1 MWLLIKT
8 AWRNLFRQRRR
19 TIITVTAMAF
29 SLVLAIPTWGLT
41 EGLTKEMLRGITRM
55 DLGHVQVHDPAYP
68 RGKAMQSMLRR
79 PDFLLKEIRKTP
91 GVVVA
96 GPRVHGFALASH
108 DVKLTTILAA
118 LPKAL
123 PAKAVLFGRAP
134 DARAPWRTD
143 RALACEALVDRK
155 GARKHAIVVG
165 TVLTPGAAKAGG
177 RCERV
182 RVVGV
187 THDPLPGYLTER
199 RLIIGMPAPDLV
211 AAFGKAPF
219 ETPTILRHSA
229 TLQIEGVDPP
239 HERRLTFMSDKLI
252 PGDEYKGNRY
262 LGPKPGWEIV
272 VGYRLATIMR
282 LKVGSKIFV
291 QAASLDQSKG
301 EFSQTFKVVGIYR
314 TGVEML
320 DRARVFVHYKDAQ
333 RIMSLDNRVHE
344 IAVVGKDARNPLP
357 LADELKKAVS
367 TRLRIVT
374 GAPGKRAGSRP
385 LAAPMTVYEPANG
398 DAALIIPYDLKRR
411 FDDLKGL
418 DKVVKRVYGATRVAR
433 ATRVKV
439 EVKPQPKERLAE
451 LVGAAVTDDPCTIYP
466 PQGHLKELGVKT
478 GDVLRSLDALT
489 GNENGCTQVNV
500 GAPFDPKKLGD
511 TDAKV
516 GEVVLSLAPALQIA
530 AASDDGDDEGG
541 GLEEGGL
548 ELVKPGPAQ
557 RLRLVGVEAVLE
569 RHLSGLHKLLATGAY
584 LRQPG
589 EAVEEAAR
597 WPVLV
602 PQRVARRLGAKVGTT
617 VLLEAIDGEGK
628 KGWRAARIKG
638 VLRDTKWPKDLPE
651 LVMGYYAAQQVDAPR
666 LNARAHEMLLLPKLK
681 ADHKALVAGGKK
693 RLAPLVRTWQ
703 QIAPDMATLIKLQD
717 TWVAILLVIIFALA
731 AMTVMNTMLMAVFE
745 RTREFG
751 VLKAIGM
758 KPGQVFWLIVFETLA
773 LAVIAVVIGG
783 AGGLALNHWAVVSGI
798 DLSKWT
804 GGFTYQGTFINP
816 VWHAAHSVKVIAVP
830 MIMVQVVCLLVSIYP
845 AARAGRLKPVKA
857 MRHQG

>member
-1 MWLLIKT
+1 MWLLLKT

-29 SLVLAIPTWGLT
+29 SLVIAIPTWGLT
-41 EGLTKEMLRGITRM
+41 EGLTQEMLRGITRM

-68 RGKAMQSMLRR
+68 KGKAMQSLLRR
-79 PDFLLKEIRKTP
+79 PDFLLKKIRATS
-91 GVVVA
+91 GVVAA
-96 GPRVHGFALASH
+96 GPRVHGYALASH
-108 DVKLTTILAA
+108 DVHMTSILAA
-118 LPKAL
+118 LPKPL

-155 GARKHAIVVG
+155 SARKYAIVVG

-187 THDPLPGYLTER
+187 SRDPLPGYLAER
-199 RLIIGMPAPDLV
+199 RLVVGMPAPDLIK
-211 AAFGKAPF
+211 AFGKAPF
-219 ETPTILRHSA
+219 ETPTVLRHSA
-229 TLQIEGVDPP
+229 TLQIEGVDPS
-239 HERRLTFMSDKLI
+239 HERRLTFMSEKLLRGDK
-252 PGDEYKGNRY
+252 YKGNRY
-262 LGPKPGWEIV
+262 LGPKAGWEIV

-282 LKVGSKIFV
+282 LRVGSKIFV
-291 QAASLDQSKG
+291 QAASLDQSKN
-301 EFSQTFKVVGIYR
+301 EFSQTFRVVGIYR

-333 RIMSLDNRVHE
+333 RIMSLGNRVHE
-344 IAVVGKDARNPLP
+344 IAVVGKNAKNPLP
-357 LADELKKAVS
+357 LARLLKKAVS

-385 LAAPMTVYEPANG
+385 LAAPMTVYEPVNG

-433 ATRVKV
+433 GQSIKV
-439 EVKPQPKERLAE
+439 EVKPLPKAKLAE

-466 PQGHLKELGVKT
+466 PLGHRKALGVQT

-489 GNENGCTQVNV
+489 GNENGCTQVKV

-511 TDAKV
+511 ADTKIA
-516 GEVVLSLAPALQIA
+516 ELVLSLKA
-530 AASDDGDDEGG
+530 AASGDDDDDDDEGA
-541 GLEEGGL
+541 GLEAGGVD
-548 ELVKPGPAQ
+548 LVKLGPAQ
-557 RLRLVGVEAVLE
+557 KLRLVGVEAVSE
-569 RHLSGLHKLLATGAY
+569 RRLSGLHKGLAAGAY
-584 LRQPG
+584 LRKPG
-589 EAVEEAAR
+589 ETVEEAAR
-597 WPVLV
+597 WPVLL
-602 PQRVARRLGAKVGTT
+602 PQRVAQRLGTKVGGT
-617 VLLEAIDGEGK
+617 VLLEVIDPEGK
-628 KGWRAARIKG
+628 KGWRAAWVKG
-638 VLRDTKWPKDLPE
+638 VLKDTRWPKDLPE

-666 LNARAHEMLLLPKLK
+666 LNARAHEMLLLPKPK
-681 ADHKALVAGGKK
+681 VDHQALMAEGKK

-717 TWVAILLVIIFALA
+717 TWVAILLAIIFALA

-758 KPGQVFWLIVFETLA
+758 KPGQVFWLIVLETLA
-773 LAVIAVVIGG
+773 LAIIAVAIGG
-783 AGGLALNHWAVVSGI
+783 AGGLGLNHLAVVDGI

-816 VWHAAHSVKVIAVP
+816 VWRAAHSVKVIVVP

-857 MRHQG
+857 MRHNS

>member
-1 MWLLIKT
+1 MWLLLKT

-79 PDFLLKEIRKTP
+79 PDHLLKSIRATS

-96 GPRVHGFALASH
+96 GPRVHGYALASH
-108 DVKLTTILAA
+108 DVNLTAILAA
-118 LPKAL
+118 LPKSL

-134 DARAPWRTD
+134 DAKAPWRTD
-143 RALACEALVDRK
+143 RALACEALVDRTS
-155 GARKHAIVVG
+155 ARKHAIVVG

-187 THDPLPGYLTER
+187 TRDPLPNYVTER
-199 RLIIGMPAPDLV
+199 RLVIGMPASDLV
-211 AAFGKAPF
+211 KAFGKAPVK
-219 ETPTILRHSA
+219 TPAILRHSA

-239 HERRLTFMSDKLI
+239 YERRLTFMSNKLI
-252 PGDEYKGNRY
+252 KGDEHKGNRY
-262 LGPKPGWEIV
+262 LDAKPGWEIV
-272 VGYRLATIMR
+272 VGFRLATIMR
-282 LKVGSKIFV
+282 LKLGSKIFV

-301 EFSQTFKVVGIYR
+301 EFSQTFRVVGIYR
-314 TGVEML
+314 TGVDML
-320 DRARVFVHYKDAQ
+320 DRARVFIHYRDAQ
-333 RIMSLDNRVHE
+333 RLMSLGNRVHE

-357 LADELKKAVS
+357 LARALKKAAS

-374 GAPGKRAGSRP
+374 GAPGKRAGSLP
-385 LAAPMTVYEPANG
+385 LAAPITVYEPQNG

-411 FDDLKGL
+411 FDEVKGL
-418 DKVVKRVYGATRVAR
+418 DKVVKRVYAATRVAR

-439 EVKPQPKERLAE
+439 TVQPQPRARLAE
-451 LVGAAVTDDPCTIYP
+451 VVGAAVTDDPCTIYP
-466 PQGHLKELGVKT
+466 PLGHNKELGVQT
-478 GDVLRSLDALT
+478 GDVLRPLDALT
-489 GNENGCTQVNV
+489 GNANGCTLVKV
-500 GAPFDPKKLGD
+500 GAAFDPKKLGD
-511 TDAKV
+511 TDSKIA
-516 GEVVLSLAPALQIA
+516 EVVLSLALEGAKNDD
-530 AASDDGDDEGG
+530 DDGGLEEG

-548 ELVKPGPAQ
+548 ELLKSGPA
-557 RLRLVGVEAVLE
+557 RNLRLVGVEAVLE
-569 RHLSGLHKLLATGAY
+569 RRLSGLHKLLAAGAY
-584 LRQPG
+584 LRKPG
-589 EAVEEAAR
+589 ETVEEATR

-602 PQRVARRLGAKVGTT
+602 PQRVARRLGAKVGST
-617 VLLEAIDGEGK
+617 VVLEVVDGEGK
-628 KGWRAARIKG
+628 KGWRAARVKG
-638 VLRDTKWPKDLPE
+638 VIKDTKWPKDLPE

-666 LNARAHEMLLLPKLK
+666 LNARAHEMLLLPKPK
-681 ADHKALVAGGKK
+681 ADYAVLVADGKK

-717 TWVAILLVIIFALA
+717 TWVAILLFIIFALA

-751 VLKAIGM
+751 VLKSIGM
-758 KPGQVFWLIVFETLA
+758 RPGQVFWLIVFETLA
-773 LAVIAVVIGG
+773 LAMIAVLIGG

-798 DLSKWT
+798 DLSTWT

-816 VWHAAHSVKVIAVP
+816 VWRAAHSVKVIAVP

-845 AARAGRLKPVKA
+845 AARAGRLQPVKA
-857 MRHQG
+857 MRHHN

>member
-1 MWLLIKT
+1 MWLLLKT

-55 DLGHVQVHDPAYP
+55 DLGHVQIHDPAYP

-79 PDFLLKEIRKTP
+79 PDHLLRSIRATS

-96 GPRVHGFALASH
+96 GPRVHGYALASH
-108 DVKLTTILAA
+108 DVKLTAILAT
-118 LPKAL
+118 LPKTLATG
-123 PAKAVLFGRAP
+123 AVLFGRAP
-134 DARAPWRTD
+134 DTKAPWRRD
-143 RALACEALVDRK
+143 RALACEALVDRAS
-155 GARKHAIVVG
+155 ARRHSIVVG

-187 THDPLPGYLTER
+187 TRDPLPTYLTER
-199 RLIIGMPAPDLV
+199 RLVIGMPASDLV
-211 AAFGKAPF
+211 KAFGKAPL
-219 ETPTILRHSA
+219 ETPAILRHSA
-229 TLQIEGVDPP
+229 TLQIEGVDPS
-239 HERRLTFMSDKLI
+239 HERRLTFMSEKLI
-252 PGDEYKGNRY
+252 KGDEHKGNRY

-272 VGYRLATIMR
+272 VGFRLATIMR
-282 LKVGSKIFV
+282 LKLGSKIFV

-314 TGVEML
+314 TGVDML
-320 DRARVFVHYKDAQ
+320 DRARVFIHYRDAQ
-333 RIMSLDNRVHE
+333 RLMSLGNRVHE

-357 LADELKKAVS
+357 LAKLLKKAVS

-385 LAAPMTVYEPANG
+385 LAAPITVYEPVNG

-418 DKVVKRVYGATRVAR
+418 DKVVKRVYGATGVAR

-439 EVKPQPKERLAE
+439 EVKPQPKARLTE
-451 LVGAAVTDDPCTIYP
+451 LVGAAVTDDPCTIYLP
-466 PQGHLKELGVKT
+466 LGNLEALGVQP

-489 GNENGCTQVNV
+489 GNDNGCVQVKV

-511 TDAKV
+511 TDTKI
-516 GEVVLSLAPALQIA
+516 GEVALSLKGA
-530 AASDDGDDEGG
+530 ADDDDDDDEGE
-541 GLEEGGL
+541 GLQEGGL
-548 ELVKPGPAQ
+548 DMVKSGPAQ
-557 RLRLVGVEAVLE
+557 KLRLVGVEAVLE
-569 RHLSGLHKLLATGAY
+569 RRLSGVHELLATGAY
-584 LRQPG
+584 LRKPG
-589 EAVEEAAR
+589 EIVEETAR

-602 PQRVARRLGAKVGTT
+602 PQRVANRLGAKVGSTM
-617 VLLEAIDGEGK
+617 LLEVIDGEGK
-628 KGWRAARIKG
+628 KGWRAAQVKG
-638 VLRDTKWPKDLPE
+638 VIKDSKWPKDLPE

-666 LNARAHEMLLLPKLK
+666 CNARAHEMLLLPKAK
-681 ADHKALVAGGKK
+681 ADHKVLVADGQK

-703 QIAPDMATLIKLQD
+703 QIAPSMAKLIKIQD
-717 TWVAILLVIIFALA
+717 VLISILLTIIFLLA
-731 AMTVMNTMLMAVFE
+731 ALTVMNTMLMAVFE

-751 VLKAIGM
+751 VLKSIGM
-758 KPGQVFWLIVFETLA
+758 RPGQVFWLIIFETLA
-773 LAVIAVVIGG
+773 LGFFAVFF
-783 AGGLALNHWAVVSGI
+783 GGLGGFLLNHWLVVTGI
-798 DLSKWT
+798 DLSRWT
-804 GGFTYQGTFINP
+804 SGFTYQGTFINP
-816 VWHAAHSVKVIAVP
+816 VWHAAHAVKVIAVP
-830 MIMVQVVCLLVSIYP
+830 MILVQVVCLLVSIYP

-857 MRHQG
+857 MRHNS

>member
-1 MWLLIKT
+1 MWLLLKT

-55 DLGHVQVHDPAYP
+55 DLGHIQVHDPAYP
-68 RGKAMQSMLRR
+68 RGKAMQSVLRR
-79 PDFLLKEIRKTP
+79 PDFLLKMIRKTK

-96 GPRVHGFALASH
+96 GPRVHGYALASH
-108 DVKLTTILAA
+108 DVKLTAILAA
-118 LPKAL
+118 LPQKLGAN
-123 PAKAVLFGRAP
+123 AVLFGRAP
-134 DARAPWRTD
+134 DAKAPWRAD
-143 RALACEALVDRK
+143 RALACEAVVDRK
-155 GARKHAIVVG
+155 SARKHAIVVG
-165 TVLTPGAAKAGG
+165 TVLTPGTAKAGG

-187 THDPLPGYLTER
+187 TRNPLPNYLTER
-199 RLIIGMPAPDLV
+199 KLVIGMPASDLV
-211 AAFGKAPF
+211 KAFGRAPVK
-219 ETPTILRHSA
+219 TPAILRHSA

-239 HERRLTFMSDKLI
+239 HERRLTFMSEKLI
-252 PGDEYKGNRY
+252 KDSEHKGNRY

-272 VGYRLATIMR
+272 VGWRLATIMR

-291 QAASLDQSKG
+291 QAATLDQSKG
-301 EFSQTFKVVGIYR
+301 EFSQTFTVVGIYR
-314 TGVEML
+314 TGVDML
-320 DRARVFVHYKDAQ
+320 DRARVFIHYRDAQ
-333 RIMSLDNRVHE
+333 RLMSLGNRVHE
-344 IAVVGKDARNPLP
+344 IAVVGKDAKNPMP
-357 LADELKKAVS
+357 LAKLLKKAVS
-367 TRLRIVT
+367 TRLRIVQ
-374 GAPGKRAGSRP
+374 GGPGKRAGSRP
-385 LAAPMTVYEPANG
+385 LAAPITVYEPENG

-411 FDDLKGL
+411 FDELKGL
-418 DKVVKRVYGATRVAR
+418 QKVVKRVYGATRVSR

-439 EVKPQPKERLAE
+439 EVKPQPKARLVE
-451 LVGAAVTDDPCTIYP
+451 LVGATVTDDPCTIYP
-466 PQGHLKELGVKT
+466 PRGKLKELGVKT
-478 GDVLRSLDALT
+478 GDVLRPLDALT
-489 GNENGCTQVNV
+489 GNENGCLQVTV

-511 TDAKV
+511 TDTKL
-516 GEVVLSLAPALQIA
+516 GELTLSLKG
-530 AASDDGDDEGG
+530 ASGPGGDDDDDDGGG

-548 ELVKPGPAQ
+548 ELVKAGPA
-557 RLRLVGVEAVLE
+557 RKLRLVGVEAVLE
-569 RHLSGLHKLLATGAY
+569 RQLSGLHKLLAAGAY
-584 LRQPG
+584 LRKPG
-589 EAVEEAAR
+589 ETVNEVAR

-602 PQRVARRLGAKVGTT
+602 PQRVAGRLGAKVGST
-617 VLLEAIDGEGK
+617 VLLEVIDGEGK

-638 VLRDTKWPKDLPE
+638 VINDSKWPKDLPE

-666 LNARAHEMLLLPKLK
+666 LNARAHEMLLLPQPK
-681 ADHKALVAGGKK
+681 ADYKVLVVDGKK
-693 RLAPLVRTWQ
+693 RLSPLVRTWQ

-717 TWVAILLVIIFALA
+717 TWIAILLMIIFALA

-773 LAVIAVVIGG
+773 LAVLAVLIGG

-830 MIMVQVVCLLVSIYP
+830 MVMVQVVCLLVSIYP

-857 MRHQG
+857 MRHNS